1 MHEKIRRRMQALI
14 RFALQALA
22 LALALAQAQAQ
33 AQVLSLSRESF
44 SRTAQTLALPTA
56 AAQTF
61 SMTPQRRMLTSLHRT
76 STT

>member
-1 MHEKIRRRMQALI
+1 MQALI

-22 LALALAQAQAQ
+22 LAQ

-61 SMTPQRRMLTSLHRT
+61 SMTPQRRMLTSLHRI

>member
-22 LALALAQAQAQ
+22 LAQ

-44 SRTAQTLALPTA
+44 SRTAQTLAPPTA
-56 AAQTF
+56 AAKTF
-61 SMTPQRRMLTSLHRT
+61 DMTPQRRMLTSLHRT

>member
-14 RFALQALA
+14 RFAL
-22 LALALAQAQAQ
+22 Q

-44 SRTAQTLALPTA
+44 SRTAQTLALRTA
-56 AAQTF
+56 AAKTF

>member
-22 LALALAQAQAQ
+22 LAQ

>member
-22 LALALAQAQAQ
+22 LAQ

-44 SRTAQTLALPTA
+44 SRTAQTLALRTA
-56 AAQTF
+56 AAKTF

>member
-1 MHEKIRRRMQALI
+1 MQALI

-22 LALALAQAQAQ
+22 LAQ

>member
-1 MHEKIRRRMQALI
+1 MQALI

-22 LALALAQAQAQ
+22 QVQV
-33 AQVLSLSRESF
+33 QVLNLSREPF
-44 SRTAQTLALPTA
+44 SRTAQTLALRTA
-56 AAQTF
+56 AAKTF